1 MDSSDHAAR
10 ARLTALVHTVALAA
24 AALAGALCFPLL
36 AHAAPAAG
44 EEARDFALKDLSG
57 RNQRLSELRG
67 EVVVLTFWASYCG
80 PCREALQ
87 SASAA
92 VSRAPSSRAV
102 PGMPARSSPAASRRA
117 ASRIAASPMP

>member
-44 EEARDFALKDLSG
+44 DEAPGFATSSG
-57 RNQRLSELRG
+57 DEFIGAL
-67 EVVVLTFWASYCG
+67 EVQVSGGPFPIPYGYSLDPASSVVSLVKAGAG
-80 PCREALQ
+80 PNR
-87 SASAA
+87 
-92 VSRAPSSRAV
+92 
-102 PGMPARSSPAASRRA
+102 
-117 ASRIAASPMP
+117 